1 MDFQCFSE
9 MVVMIALLSFL
20 YIEKLIMPI
29 ITQKNSESND
39 TTRRFAKNDVLFA
52 EFFDIE
58 KKALVLD
65 IRRLRLFAVFSC
77 RNAEF

>member
-1 MDFQCFSE
+1 
-9 MVVMIALLSFL
+9 
-20 YIEKLIMPI
+20 MPI
-29 ITQKNSESND
+29 ITQKNSENND

-52 EFFDIE
+52 EFFDVE